1 MTSALRLICVN
12 IESPPLFTKETESAE
27 RVGYEVD
34 VAHAIAEASGREL
47 QWVYLPWSDMI
58 PALDSGAGD
67 AILCGQGITEHR
79 SRLVSFTR
87 PYAVFDE
94 AVLVRHGEG
103 ITSAA
108 DLSGKRVLAIADS
121 TNMALART
129 FTGAEVVPFDASG
142 EDVLG
147 DLVAALRS
155 GEVDAVVDDEV
166 ALQPLTTADDVDI
179 AFSVPTGN
187 RWALAVAQG
196 KPAILQALDSAL
208 AQALADGAIH
218 AAWQRWLPGLRYPF
232 SPASTGAPL

>member
-1 MTSALRLICVN
+1 MTSTLRLICVN
-12 IESPPLFTKETESAE
+12 IESPPLFTKETAAAE

-34 VAHAIAEASGREL
+34 VAAAIAAELGREL

-58 PALDSGAGD
+58 PALNDGAGD

-79 SRLVSFTR
+79 SKLVSFTR

-94 AVLVRHGEG
+94 AILVRRGEG

-108 DLSGKRVLAIADS
+108 DLVGKRVLAIADS
-121 TNMALART
+121 TNMALAQT
-129 FTGAEVVPFDASG
+129 FTGAEVIPFDASG

-166 ALQPLTTADDVDI
+166 ALQPLTDAADLDI

-187 RWALAVAQG
+187 RWALAVAQD
-196 KPAILQALDSAL
+196 KSAVLQTLDSAL
-208 AQALADGAIH
+208 AQALGNGAVH

-232 SPASTGAPL
+232 TAESAGAAS